1 MREPKRSVDPFFLS
15 LHAALGEMET
25 VEAVSAALG
34 GCRAAWEA
42 GPKRWALE
50 AGWKGPDPDPQLP
63 VKLSERAQALG
74 VRLVRRGDTS
84 YPALLDQIPSAPV
97 GFYLRGREEL
107 LQRPGVGI
115 VGSRRPN
122 PYGTLTAERLSGD
135 LAKAGLVIISG
146 GARGIDRAAHE
157 AALKSGG
164 ATVAVLGTGVDVVYP
179 RENAKLFDAV
189 ARSGCLVSEFPL
201 GAPPLAHHFP
211 RRNRIIAGLSLGV
224 VVVQA
229 KARSGGLITAH
240 LACEFSREVF
250 AVPGRITEEL
260 SAGCHHLIQE
270 GAKLVT
276 SAEDVLAELPPVEAQ
291 RAVASE
297 AAPNVD
303 EKTAAL
309 LNTLSDD
316 PLLFDD
322 IVESVKLPVA
332 ELSQMLFFLEM
343 EGLVRQLPGNRY
355 VRVP

>member
-1 MREPKRSVDPFFLS
+1 MTQPQRDLDPFFLA
-15 LHAALGEMET
+15 LHFVLGEIEK
-25 VEAVSAALG
+25 VEAVSASCG
-34 GCRAAWEA
+34 GYKEAWEA
-42 GPKRWALE
+42 GPKRWGQKE
-50 AGWKGPDPDPQLP
+50 GWKGPDLDPELP
-63 VKLSERAQALG
+63 AKLAEKVQALG
-74 VRLVRRGDTS
+74 VRVVRRGDET
-84 YPALLDQIPSAPV
+84 YPELLDHIPSAPSV
-97 GFYLRGREEL
+97 LYLRGRAQVL
-107 LQRPGVGI
+107 KRDGVAI
-115 VGSRRPN
+115 VGARRPN
-122 PYGTLTAERLSGD
+122 PYGTLTAERLAGE
-135 LAKAGLVIISG
+135 LAKSGLVVISG

-189 ARSGCLVSEFPL
+189 AQNGCLVSEFPL
-201 GAPPLAHHFP
+201 GTPPLSYHFP

-229 KARSGGLITAH
+229 KERSGALITAH

-276 SAEDVLAELPPVEAQ
+276 CAGDVLSELPA
-291 RAVASE
+291 ATTSDAATA
-297 AAPNVD
+297 AAPPELD
-303 EKTAAL
+303 EKAAAL
-309 LNTLSDD
+309 LNALSDD
-316 PLLFDD
+316 PRLFDD
-322 IVESVKLPVA
+322 IVESMKIPVA

-355 VRVP
+355 VKVP